1 MSEMAKLTDK
11 IDKLSELVE
20 KVAVV
25 IVRQDAHDEA
35 MDEVKQEVKALQSDI
50 SQMKI
55 DVAVAKESAR
65 NHEEMSKR
73 TNDSISAA
81 IKWGAGIA
89 ATLIVAGVIGTISAL
104 SGIS

>member
-1 MSEMAKLTDK
+1 MSEIAKLTDK

-35 MDEVKQEVKALQSDI
+35 MDEVKQELKALQSAV
-50 SQMKI
+50 SQMKV

-73 TNDSISAA
+73 TNEAISAA

-89 ATLIVAGVIGTISAL
+89 SGLIVVGVVGTISQF
-104 SGIS
+104 IK